1 MAKKIYSTIIAL
13 PAPFMANSCD
23 PVDARTVV
31 ELFSDLTTNAESTFG
46 VIGGTYCK
54 VHEGIQVYVS
64 NEKSTYMYVGPSDSN
79 GILLTEVQK
88 TENWRKVSDE
98 TMTPEG
104 LQDKLDTLE
113 DEIAK
118 NKVVPADASITV
130 GAPTETGTP
139 ISVKIKASG
148 NALKLGDEGLYV
160 DSAVLTQYTGADS
173 ISVTGDGA
181 TKTIKLNIN
190 ASDNVLTQSADGL
203 LANINLSWS
212 KEEGL
217 KLIGKNSTVITTIP
231 ATDFIKDGMLDDVE
245 FVESGAVTYIR
256 FTFNTS
262 AGKAPIDLDVTKL
275 IDVYT
280 AGNGI
285 SVTGNTISAIA
296 ATSDPV
302 IEVTESGIATKA
314 DAVWDCGTY

>member
-1 MAKKIYSTIIAL
+1 MAKKTYSTIIAL

-31 ELFSDLTTNAESTFG
+31 EMFSDLTTNAESTFG

-64 NEKSTYMYVGPSDSN
+64 NEKSAYMYVGPSDSN

-88 TENWRKVSDE
+88 PENWRKVSDE
-98 TMTPEG
+98 TMTPDGIQEKI
-104 LQDKLDTLE
+104 DALE
-113 DEIAK
+113 DEITK

-139 ISVKIKASG
+139 ISVKIKPSG
-148 NALKLGDEGLYV
+148 NALKLGDDGLYV
-160 DSAVLTQYTGADS
+160 DSAALTQYTGSES
-173 ISVTGDGA
+173 ISISGDG
-181 TKTIKLNIN
+181 TVKTIKLNIN
-190 ASDNVLTQSADGL
+190 ASDNILTQSADGL

-212 KEEGL
+212 KDEGL
-217 KLIGKNSTVITTIP
+217 KLLGKNSTVITTIP

-275 IDVYT
+275 IDIYA

-285 SVTGNTISAIA
+285 SVSGNTISAVA
-296 ATSDPV
+296 APSDPV
-302 IEVTESGIATKA
+302 IEVTEDGIATKA